1 MDSDFERLL
10 YSHSQNLRQDVSRRF
25 NAEGRGSIV
34 KEFRQADQNGHPA
47 RPQPMATPQAYPLGY
62 VEDVDEPRT
71 KLGAVF
77 NSRRVMKIPRRQ
89 YAALGGYGGEWLA

>member
-71 KLGAVF
+71 KPGSVF
-77 NSRRVMKIPRRQ
+77 IRPATIWRSGSPYN
-89 YAALGGYGGEWLA
+89 YCAFLEEA